1 MSLVTAATFERAAD
15 QLDFVSLD
23 LLVEVDTFAGEKLFG
38 ASRLIRIELSFESFD
53 LGRQC
58 GR

>member
-53 LGRQC
+53 LGR
-58 GR
+58 